1 MVPRWSRVAVALGVW
16 LLLAGCAA
24 SGAPLARSDQ
34 NGPVHGESGGGS
46 GGSM

>member
-1 MVPRWSRVAVALGVW
+1 MRRLSLVALVLGVW
-16 LLLAGCAA
+16 LTGAGCAGPGA
-24 SGAPLARSDQ
+24 SLVQPDQ